1 MNCKKTKQNAC
12 SIETCKF
19 ICVVIFHLQVVFWAI
34 AQICTS
40 SQIEQKLR
48 AELEAKLHDKIA
60 GIVTQN

>member
-1 MNCKKTKQNAC
+1 
-12 SIETCKF
+12 
-19 ICVVIFHLQVVFWAI
+19 VVIFHLQVVFWAI

-60 GIVTQN
+60 GIVPQN